1 MYLSVK
7 EFYFFSLIF
16 VVITLCLFVFNRKL
30 VTSKNS
36 CLHLCTLLIVS
47 LCATL
52 SFVLTYKIA
61 KIGNPQTDNF
71 HFEVSPGKKCRG
83 YPYMQSGNPKLLE
96 ECTKFLS
103 TEEGK
108 KMASCDGM
116 YVGRPSSFPS
126 FEYTPESDYNWEN
139 KRCKCDS
146 KGSKIIPINEGDSSE
161 KIVPNNEG
169 DSSEKIIPN
178 TASEQVPIYHGN
190 SLGIIYNNSTFQPY
204 ERYVKK
210 QKNVSFLPNQ

>member
-1 MYLSVK
+1 
-7 EFYFFSLIF
+7 
-16 VVITLCLFVFNRKL
+16 
-30 VTSKNS
+30 
-36 CLHLCTLLIVS
+36 

-52 SFVLTYKIA
+52 TFVLTYKIA

-116 YVGRPSSFPS
+116 YVGKPSSFSS
-126 FEYTPESDYNWEN
+126 FEYTPESDHNWEN

-146 KGSKIIPINEGDSSE
+146 KGSKIDDGDSKGSKIDDGDSSE
-161 KIVPNNEG
+161 KIVPIND
-169 DSSEKIIPN
+169 DSNS
-178 TASEQVPIYHGN
+178 ASGTVPIYHGN
-190 SLGIIYNNSTFQPY
+190 SLGISNNSTFQPY
-204 ERYVKK
+204 DRYVKK
-210 QKNVSFLPNQ
+210 NRIISFFLPNQ

>member
-30 VTSKNS
+30 ATSKNS

-116 YVGRPSSFPS
+116 YVGKPSS
-126 FEYTPESDYNWEN
+126 FEYTPESDHNWEN

-146 KGSKIIPINEGDSSE
+146 KGSKIIP
-161 KIVPNNEG
+161 NNEG

-178 TASEQVPIYHGN
+178 NEGDSSEKLVGPVPIYHGN
-190 SLGIIYNNSTFQPY
+190 SLGIIYNDSTLQPY
-204 ERYVKK
+204 ERYIKK
-210 QKNVSFLPNQ
+210 HKNVSFLPNK

>member
-30 VTSKNS
+30 ATSKNS
-36 CLHLCTLLIVS
+36 CLHLCSFLMVS
-47 LCATL
+47 FVATL
-52 SFVLTYKIA
+52 TFVLTYKF
-61 KIGNPQTDNF
+61 GNSQTDNF
-71 HFEVSPGKKCRG
+71 HFEVTPGKNCRG

-146 KGSKIIPINEGDSSE
+146 KESKIVPKKIVPINEGDSSDSGPGP
-161 KIVPNNEG
+161 I
-169 DSSEKIIPN
+169 DSSGP
-178 TASEQVPIYHGN
+178 VPFYHGN
-190 SLGIIYNNSTFQPY
+190 SLGINNNSTFQPY
-204 ERYVKK
+204 VKK
-210 QKNVSFLPNQ
+210 NKVVSFLPNQ

>member
-16 VVITLCLFVFNRKL
+16 VVITLCLFVFTRKMAK
-30 VTSKNS
+30 SKNS
-36 CLHLCTLLIVS
+36 CLHLCFLLIVS
-47 LCATL
+47 LFATL
-52 SFVLTYKIA
+52 SFVLTYKFA
-61 KIGNPQTDNF
+61 KIGNHQTDNF
-71 HFEVSPGKKCRG
+71 QFEVSPGKNCRG

-116 YVGRPSSFPS
+116 YVGKPSSFSS
-126 FEYTPESDYNWEN
+126 FEYTPESDHNWEN

-146 KGSKIIPINEGDSSE
+146 KGSKIDDGDSSE
-161 KIVPNNEG
+161 KIVPIND
-169 DSSEKIIPN
+169 DSNS
-178 TASEQVPIYHGN
+178 ASGTVPIYHGN
-190 SLGIIYNNSTFQPY
+190 SLGISNNSTFQPY
-204 ERYVKK
+204 DRYVKK
-210 QKNVSFLPNQ
+210 NRIISFFLPNQ